1 MCEYEI
7 IFCKALHDKLKEKVK
22 GGLWVRVEND
32 DCLWIDIVQRELDTI
47 THIQIGNPF
56 SELIVKGFSV
66 DEACEEVIKQYRRII
81 LSRCFK

>member
-7 IFCKALHDKLKEKVK
+7 IFCKALHEKLKEKVK

-32 DCLWIDIVQRELDTI
+32 DCLWIDIVQRELNTI

-66 DEACEEVIKQYRRII
+66 DEACEEVIKQYRQII